1 MGRHALLSAS
11 SSKRWLSCTPSARLE
26 EQFQDEPGGS
36 VYAEEGTAA
45 HALAEHK
52 LKKALKRRSK
62 RPVSDY
68 HCDEMEECTDGYVAF
83 AMEQVELARQECKDP
98 IVYVRLAENRLVFP
112 VTAHDTVHDAVH
124 AGVHE
129 LVQCRIFFQS
139 NPSFRGVVAYLC
151 FGGIASGKRKKP
163 ENHLVASDIF

>member
-1 MGRHALLSAS
+1 MISLPTAKKYIHMTEAEINCLDALQSWFFLNFGYDSTAIKPSDKCSDGLIYIRSIRVKSLVLIRKAS
-11 SSKRWLSCTPSARLE
+11 LHFL
-26 EQFQDEPGGS
+26 
-36 VYAEEGTAA
+36 
-45 HALAEHK
+45 
-52 LKKALKRRSK
+52 
-62 RPVSDY
+62 
-68 HCDEMEECTDGYVAF
+68 
-83 AMEQVELARQECKDP
+83 
-98 IVYVRLAENRLVFP
+98 VRLYGRFPENRLIFP
-112 VTAHDTVHDAVH
+112 VTAYNAVHDAVH